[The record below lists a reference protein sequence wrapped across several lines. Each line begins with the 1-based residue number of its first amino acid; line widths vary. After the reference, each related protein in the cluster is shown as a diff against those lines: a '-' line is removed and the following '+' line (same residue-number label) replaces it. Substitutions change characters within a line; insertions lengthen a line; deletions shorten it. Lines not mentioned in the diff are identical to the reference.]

1 MSRVLL
7 ISYPGYPSTPAQLV
21 ANPWLAHLA
30 GALLEANHE
39 PLALDFGTVAMMRRL
54 FPEALTE
61 QLKGM
66 VGGMRGAGGMDE
78 QALAVLGE
86 LSAQLEAHQAQ
97 VEQQLVGEVVS
108 QAERFGPQVI
118 LLELG
123 DGDGFAGTLQ
133 MAAALRERFP
143 DAIIAA
149 GGRKAA
155 WFRHRILHT
164 APQFTAIITADPEDA
179 AMDLADV
186 AAGEMALG
194 EVAGLVYRD
203 GASLAESPRL
213 DFALGDL
220 PIPSYDVDIYPAM
233 AGDEKIKMGIVTESR
248 GCNNR
253 CAFCLHPYEDGARQ
267 RLVPA
272 ERVVDIM
279 AALQERYGMSVF
291 RLCGAS
297 TPGEL
302 LHEIA
307 QEILRRGLQVQYNSF
322 GHFRSAK
329 PEHFA
334 TLAQSGLYSLFFGLE
349 SGSQRILDKAVHK
362 GIKLGRVRES
372 IAACKSAG
380 IFTAASMIVP
390 LPFDT
395 PETLA
400 ESLTF
405 VTEVK
410 PDAVPLQ
417 FPGLMPGTRWAQEPW
432 KYNLEIED
440 VEAYFTGFMDY
451 RFKLLFPP
459 PFWTPLPYKV
469 NGMGFQE
476 FTKVTMWFAGQ
487 LEQAGILTNLSHTL
501 AAIAQSAGM
510 PPRQLRD
517 AAQLWFVTGD
527 AEAAGEM
534 VARANRAM
542 VGGR

>member
-21 ANPWLAHLA
+21 ANPWLAHLT
-30 GALLEANHE
+30 GSLLEAQHE

-54 FPEALTE
+54 FPEALTA
-61 QLKGM
+61 QLKAM
-66 VGGMRGAGGMDE
+66 VGGMKGAAGMDE
-78 QALAVLGE
+78 KALAVLTD
-86 LSAQLEAHQAQ
+86 LSAQLDAHQAQ
-97 VEQQLVGEVVS
+97 VEQEVIAEVVA
-108 QAERFGPQVI
+108 QAERFRPQVA

-123 DGDGFAGTLQ
+123 DGDGFTGTLK

-143 DAIIAA
+143 DLLIAA

-155 WFRHRILHT
+155 WFRHRILHA
-164 APQFTAIITADPEDA
+164 APQFTAIIHGDPEDA
-179 AMDLADV
+179 ACDLADV
-186 AAGEMALG
+186 ASGDAPLE
-194 EVAGLVYRD
+194 EVPGIVY
-203 GASLAESPRL
+203 GHGSAVTEAERCDYP
-213 DFALGDL
+213 LGDL
-220 PIPSYDVDIYPAM
+220 PFPVYDTDVYPAM

-248 GCNNR
+248 GCSNR
-253 CAFCLHPYEDGARQ
+253 CAFCLHPYEDGEKQ
-267 RLVPA
+267 RLAPP
-272 ERVVDIM
+272 ERVVDTM
-279 AALQERYGMSVF
+279 AALQERYGMGVF

-302 LHEIA
+302 LHGIA
-307 QEILRRGLQVQYNSF
+307 EEILRRGLKVQYNSF
-322 GHFRSAK
+322 GHFRSAR
-329 PEHFA
+329 PEQFA
-334 TLAQSGLYSLFFGLE
+334 TMAQSGLYSLFFGLE
-349 SGSQRILDKAVHK
+349 SGSQHILDQAVHK
-362 GIKLGRVRES
+362 GIKLARVRES
-372 IAACKSAG
+372 IAACKAAG

-400 ESLTF
+400 ESLAF
-405 VTEVK
+405 VLEVK

-417 FPGLMPGTRWAQEPW
+417 FPGLMPGTRWMAEPW

-440 VEAYFTGFMDY
+440 VEAFLTGFMDY

-469 NGMGFQE
+469 NGMSFRD
-476 FTKVTMWFAGQ
+476 FTAVTMQFAGQ

-527 AEAAGEM
+527 AEAVGAM
-534 VARANRAM
+534 VARANSSM
-542 VGGR
+542 ITS